1 MLISEMLE
9 NIEAVIFD
17 LDGTLIDSMKTWK
30 KIDIEY
36 LAKFDK
42 RVPEDLNDEIEGM
55 SFTETAYYFKE
66 RFDIPDSIE
75 QIKKDWD
82 DAAYSKYAH
91 EVLLKDGV
99 KSFIKKLKEKNI
111 KLGIATSNS
120 RKLTQVALERLKI
133 IDYFSVIKTA
143 CEISKGKDSPDIYK
157 EVAKELGVTS
167 DKCLVFEDIV
177 VGIQAGINAGMKVC
191 AVYDDFSKD
200 TDEEKKKLADYY
212 IYSFHEII

>member
-1 MLISEMLE
+1 MLE

-66 RFDIPDSIE
+66 RFGIPDSIE

-82 DAAYSKYAH
+82 DAAYGKYAH
-91 EVLLKDGV
+91 EVLLKEGV
-99 KSFIKKLKEKNI
+99 RSFIKKLKEKNI
-111 KLGIATSNS
+111 KMGIATSNS
-120 RKLTQVALERLKI
+120 SKLTYAALERLKI
-133 IDYFSVIKTA
+133 VDEFSVIKTA
-143 CEISKGKDSPDIYK
+143 CDVNKGKDSPDIYA
-157 EVAKELGVTS
+157 EVAKELGVAN

-177 VGIQAGINAGMKVC
+177 VGIKAGIKAGMKVC

-200 TDEEKKKLADYY
+200 TDDEKKRLADYY
-212 IYSFHEII
+212 IYSFHEIV